1 MFNTLFSKF
10 LVSLIS
16 SPSFNQT
23 ETLKVSSTAQPNF
36 VDSLTAFHSVSWPF
50 VLVYLLFVLVLNNLN
65 PLMGRFRLV
74 AMLLQYFLQG
84 APLVFGL
91 TGLGPRAVFYQF
103 VSHLISWGMPDNLK
117 YCSKT

>member
-10 LVSLIS
+10 LVSLIFI
-16 SPSFNQT
+16 PSFNQN
-23 ETLKVSSTAQPNF
+23 EPLEVSSNAQANF
-36 VDSLTAFHSVSWPF
+36 ADSLTAFHSVSWPF
-50 VLVYLLFVLVLNNLN
+50 VLVCLLFVLVLNNLN
-65 PLMGRFRLV
+65 PLMSRLRLV

-103 VSHLISWGMPDNLK
+103 VSHLISWGMPDNDLL
-117 YCSKT
+117 